1 MQFAVGDLV
10 VHPDYGAGEIV
21 GSERQGTLE
30 DFETSYVIHI
40 AQQGLTLYVPRHR
53 MDELGVRPVM
63 SQAKLAH
70 VLETLRS
77 QPLRLP
83 DDYKERQKQI
93 EEQLKTGRT
102 LPITKAVR
110 DLTWHEQRAH
120 LTKKDSDLLQRG
132 REFLTNEMALATGQ
146 DIEAV
151 EETMDVALAIALRR
165 AAN

>member
-1 MQFAVGDLV
+1 MQFSVGDLV

-21 GSERQGTLE
+21 GSERQGTLDE
-30 DFETSYVIHI
+30 FENSYVIHI

-63 SQAKLAH
+63 SQTKFLR
-70 VLETLRS
+70 VVETLRAE
-77 QPLRLP
+77 PRRLP

-102 LPITKAVR
+102 LPIAQAVR

-120 LTKKDSDLLQRG
+120 LTKRDTDLLQRG
-132 REFLTNEMALATGQ
+132 REFLTNEMALATAQ
-146 DIEAV
+146 DIAAV
-151 EETMDVALAIALRR
+151 EETLDVALAVALRR